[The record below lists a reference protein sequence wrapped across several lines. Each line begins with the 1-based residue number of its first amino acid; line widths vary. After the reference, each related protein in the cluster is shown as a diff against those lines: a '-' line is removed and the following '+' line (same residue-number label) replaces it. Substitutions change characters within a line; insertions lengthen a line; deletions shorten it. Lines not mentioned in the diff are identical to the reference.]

1 MKIITAI
8 TNEILNER
16 IKKLNQEAL
25 LEILDKNKDINF
37 LIISNIL
44 EGELTFFELINLI
57 KYKNENIKI
66 IVILDKQN
74 DNIVRFLIKKGITQ
88 IYINNKVTAEEIIQ
102 NLEKKQNEEKTKENI
117 EERIF
122 QKIIKKINIKK
133 KNKEK
138 IKEKK
143 QIKYTKKIGIIGAR
157 KTGKTIIMIL
167 SAMQYENKKIL
178 LISYE
183 KNDLNIILG
192 KKKNKKIQK
201 YNKNI
206 DFANIDN
213 YEEITENEKNKYDY
227 IFYEIEKAE
236 EKCIKNFDNL
246 ILIVEPNLIGIKETK
261 DILEKLIIKQNINKE
276 NIKIIFNK
284 INIFSIKNE
293 ILKQIF
299 SDFKII
305 GRIKNSNYY
314 TYLINKNFMVKT
326 KEMKKEY
333 KKIIKEWSE

>member
-16 IKKLNQEAL
+16 IKKLNKYEIVCKDIQYQEAL

-236 EKCIKNFDNL
+236 EKFL
-246 ILIVEPNLIGIKETK
+246 MH
-261 DILEKLIIKQNINKE
+261 
-276 NIKIIFNK
+276 FSSA
-284 INIFSIKNE
+284 FSI
-293 ILKQIF
+293 
-299 SDFKII
+299 S
-305 GRIKNSNYY
+305 
-314 TYLINKNFMVKT
+314 
-326 KEMKKEY
+326 
-333 KKIIKEWSE
+333 